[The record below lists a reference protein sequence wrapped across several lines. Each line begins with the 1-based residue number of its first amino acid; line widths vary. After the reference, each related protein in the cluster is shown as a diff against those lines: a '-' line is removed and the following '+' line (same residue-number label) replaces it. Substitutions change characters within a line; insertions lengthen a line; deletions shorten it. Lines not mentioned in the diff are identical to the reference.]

1 MKEKGMTTINLKK
14 FNRNKELV
22 KKEQLEDE
30 DFSEI
35 ARLQMFLSAKRN
47 FQAADCPGSANG
59 TFYCQSEFE

>member
-14 FNRNKELV
+14 FNRNLP
-22 KKEQLEDE
+22 
-30 DFSEI
+30 I
-35 ARLQMFLSAKRN
+35 YLSAKRN